1 MSQKFRLKNI
11 DETRNYFLEE
21 KKQYELMSRRHK
33 KVCTT
38 LNYFEH
44 FLVLTS
50 TITGC
55 LSSSALAS
63 LIAII
68 TGIKKYKSI
77 INKKKEKHDETVL
90 IAKSKS
96 KSIEVLI
103 SKALID

>member
-21 KKQYELMSRRHK
+21 KEQNELMSRKHK

-44 FLVLTS
+44 FLVLTT

-55 LSSSALAS
+55 LSISALAS

-77 INKKKEKHDETVL
+77 INKKKEKHDKTVL
-90 IAKSKS
+90 IVKSKS